1 MNRMHRIRPYL
12 FVALSAAIVTACS
25 SGEKGVISGQE
36 GDAVISLS
44 EGPCLG
50 SCPVY
55 DMTLHPDGAYL
66 LNSVRFVKGS
76 SVSDGKL
83 SPDDWAAAEK
93 VLNDAG
99 FWGLE
104 PKQTPETLSTCV
116 TDAPTAKVTW
126 RTGKGKEKTL
136 EYNAG
141 CGVQAMQE
149 LVGHLREALHFNDL
163 VWTDE
168 KFDPSGNR

>member
-1 MNRMHRIRPYL
+1 MPAGCIAVVDAN
-12 FVALSAAIVTACS
+12 
-25 SGEKGVISGQE
+25 GV
-36 GDAVISLS
+36 
-44 EGPCLG
+44 
-50 SCPVY
+50 
-55 DMTLHPDGAYL
+55 
-66 LNSVRFVKGS
+66 K
-76 SVSDGKL
+76 
-83 SPDDWAAAEK
+83 
-93 VLNDAG
+93 DAG

-116 TDAPTAKVTW
+116 TDAPTAKITW
-126 RTGKGKEKTL
+126 RTEKGKEKTL